1 MTKLITVLIIVAAL
15 WGGWQLFLYW
25 DKVKSE
31 DEAAAKKKAQTEIT
45 SGEQLSGMPST
56 LENSY
61 QAAKNQGATAMK
73 SWLKTNG
80 RMVQDPRKAWIELD
94 YCVAVAREDPAEA
107 KRVFAEVKNRT
118 PQSSQVW
125 PRIKQL
131 EKTYQ

>member
-1 MTKLITVLIIVAAL
+1 MTKLITILIIAAAL

-25 DKVKSE
+25 DKVKTE

-45 SGEQLSGMPST
+45 SGEQLSGMPSR

-73 SWLKTNG
+73 NWLKING
-80 RMVQDPRKAWIELD
+80 RAVQDPRKAWIELD

-107 KRVFAEVKNRT
+107 KRIFASVKERT
-118 PQSSQVW
+118 LQSSPVW

>member
-1 MTKLITVLIIVAAL
+1 MTKLITILIVVAAL

-25 DKVKSE
+25 DKVKTE
-31 DEAAAKKKAQTEIT
+31 DEAAAKKKAATQVV
-45 SGEQLSGMPST
+45 SGEQLSGMPSN

-61 QAAKNQGATAMK
+61 QAAKTQGATAMK
-73 SWLKTNG
+73 NWLRTNG

-94 YCVAVAREDPAEA
+94 YCVAIAREDPAEA
-107 KRVFAEVKNRT
+107 KRVYTSVRDRT
-118 PQSSQVW
+118 PQSSPVW

>member
-1 MTKLITVLIIVAAL
+1 MTKLITILIVVAAL

-45 SGEQLSGMPST
+45 SGEQLSGMPSS
-56 LENSY
+56 LESSY
-61 QAAKNQGATAMK
+61 QVAKNQGPTA
-73 SWLKTNG
+73 LKNWIKLNG
-80 RMVQDPRKAWIELD
+80 RSVQDPRKAWIELD
-94 YCVAVAREDPAEA
+94 YCIAISREDPAEA
-107 KRVFAEVKNRT
+107 KRVYTSVRDRT
-118 PQSSQVW
+118 PQNSPVW

>member
-1 MTKLITVLIIVAAL
+1 MTKLITILIIVAAL

-31 DEAAAKKKAQTEIT
+31 DEAAAKKKAATEIV

-56 LENSY
+56 LESSY
-61 QAAKNQGATAMK
+61 QAAKTQGANAMK
-73 SWLKTNG
+73 TWLKNNG

-107 KRVFAEVKNRT
+107 KRAFAAVKDRT
-118 PQSSQVW
+118 PQSSPVW

-131 EKTYQ
+131 ENTYQ